1 MIRHRRH
8 RISRDPRQTSSD
20 HPVVTQLDSAFGIRV
35 HPDQD
40 VAEQIAILDDGVG
53 VETETDD
60 DRRQIG
66 PIDERRDF
74 AGIHDEFGIRVA
86 AAHGRQE
93 ILEGRRFNQHVTA
106 FEDVQTR
113 RRFSVVVA

>member
-8 RISRDPRQTSSD
+8 RISRDPRQTSAD
-20 HPVVTQLDSAFGIRV
+20 HPIIAQLDSALGIRV

-53 VETETDD
+53 VETETND

-66 PIDERRDF
+66 SIDERRDF
-74 AGIHDEFGIRVA
+74 AVVHDEFRVGVA
-86 AAHGRQE
+86 TANGRQE
-93 ILEGRRFNQHVTA
+93 ILEGRRFHEHVTA
-106 FEDVQTR
+106 FEDVQAGGGLA
-113 RRFSVVVA
+113 VVVA